1 MNTSLTKSSLP
12 TFKYCETSNSTL
24 LLLKPCSFCPKSKSL
39 NASTTPLPR
48 KPSTGLFVAG
58 AKSQLPRETV
68 SAICCVSSAR
78 NASIKEWSFGAST
91 VVTEV
96 MLSSTKSGS
105 RLTSTVR
112 MGVNT
117 SVSRR
122 RAFIE
127 MMIY

>member
-1 MNTSLTKSSLP
+1 MKTSLTKSSLL

-24 LLLKPCSFCPKSKSL
+24 LLLKLCSSCLKSKSF

-48 KPSTGLFVAG
+48 KPFTGLFAVG

-78 NASIKEWSFGAST
+78 NVLIKEWSFGAST
-91 VVTEV
+91 VVMEV
-96 MLSSTKSGS
+96 MLSSTKSGF

-112 MGVNT
+112 MDVST
-117 SVSRR
+117 SVSRNR
-122 RAFIE
+122 VFID